1 MHMIIGAVCIARAR
15 TRGLAICCVVVACS
29 VAIRWRFG
37 CNPFSAHAY
46 TCESPKSCTLPSM
59 QSCIF
64 DVHCEDGSYG
74 AWLYFSLFYQPFAS
88 RRQTALS
95 QLPSASFGRLVRVAA
110 ATGTPHPSLG
120 GSHVCSFFLDMMAA
134 RRKSNVVP
142 VWRFLRNRCN
152 GEGLQL
158 QLRCTLALATLT
170 TRALKRPSCTQSRRS
185 IAPALTPFSFPLLLL
200 FFFLSLFF
208 FKNMKLNGML
218 SERAGFTTTPRITAS
233 LSGEGRPF
241 RSL

>member
-1 MHMIIGAVCIARAR
+1 ME
-15 TRGLAICCVVVACS
+15 L
-29 VAIRWRFG
+29 
-37 CNPFSAHAY
+37 
-46 TCESPKSCTLPSM
+46 
-59 QSCIF
+59 
-64 DVHCEDGSYG
+64 GST
-74 AWLYFSLFYQPFAS
+74 FLFFTNHL
-88 RRQTALS
+88 RVE
-95 QLPSASFGRLVRVAA
+95 GRLPCHNCHQPRLADWYASQPQLAPPILRWVDHTCVAF
-110 ATGTPHPSLG
+110 L
-120 GSHVCSFFLDMMAA
+120 LDMMAA